1 MNLIT
6 DVQIPDKYGRQAF
19 PIDLAI
25 VALSFFTMGLCF
37 CGATFLRSNNK
48 FFCITVLTSSVITA
62 FRLVWPAPTLFFP
75 LAAAGIIVNILLSL
89 LASGLLNVLISK
101 FSTTPTQS

>member
-6 DVQIPDKYGRQAF
+6 DVQIPNKYGRQAF
-19 PIDLAI
+19 PIDLA
-25 VALSFFTMGLCF
+25 VVVLSFFTMGLCF

-48 FFCITVLTSSVITA
+48 ALYIAILASSVIAA
-62 FRLVWPAPTLFFP
+62 FGAVWPAPTLFFS

-89 LASGLLNVLISK
+89 LASGLSNVLISK
-101 FSTTPTQS
+101 FSSTPTQT